1 MDMVEGMTGR
11 CLFAIPKKGR
21 LYERCVHLLKKIDVH
36 YVRKNRLDIALC
48 TNLNLA
54 LLFLPAADI
63 ARYVGD
69 GKVDIGITGQDVV
82 AESEVQVN
90 QVMELEF
97 GLCKLCVQSPKSD
110 GITDVKQFIGKRI
123 VTSFPNLSNK
133 FFHKLDPNVSTHVT
147 TVSGSVE
154 VACALGLADAIVDLV
169 ESGETMRAAG
179 LKIVDLIM
187 NTQAV
192 LIANPKSQFTDLI
205 SKISKRLEGVIKAEK
220 YVVIE
225 FNIEKVSLHQASL
238 IVPGQK
244 APTISTL
251 EDSDWVAVKSLIP
264 ATESYDKM
272 EQLETVG
279 ARDIFITK
287 IDNCRV

>member
-1 MDMVEGMTGR
+1 MDLVEGMSGR

-21 LYERCVHLLKKIDVH
+21 LYERCIHLLKKIDVH
-36 YVRKNRLDIALC
+36 YQRNNRLDIALC
-48 TNLNLA
+48 TNMNLA

-63 ARYVGD
+63 ARYVGE

-82 AESEVQVN
+82 AESEVNVIEVKN
-90 QVMELEF
+90 LEF
-97 GLCKLCVQSPKSD
+97 GQCKLCVQSPKND
-110 GITDVKQFIGKRI
+110 GITDVKQFVGKRI
-123 VTSFPNLSNK
+123 VTSFPHLANK
-133 FFHKLDPNVSTHVT
+133 FFHRLDPNTPTHVT

-179 LKIVDLIM
+179 LKMVDVVM
-187 NTQAV
+187 KTEAV
-192 LIANPKSQFTDLI
+192 LIANRNSPWKELI
-205 SKISKRLEGVIKAEK
+205 DKLSRRLEGITTAEK
-220 YVVIE
+220 YVIIE
-225 FNIEKVSLHQASL
+225 FNVARVNLSEASK

-244 APTISTL
+244 APTVSTL
-251 EDSDWVAVKSLIP
+251 EDSDWVAVKSMILS
-264 ATESYDKM
+264 TESYAKM
-272 EQLETVG
+272 EQLETIG